1 MPWSQMPKKV
11 FTVYKLQDYTYIE
24 KIPPLPC
31 PPLREI
37 GKIDWVIK
45 VNLTLAR
52 ISEDFDWQ
60 RNSQPTKL
68 GQKAFKI
75 GKAKL

>member
-1 MPWSQMPKKV
+1 MPWSHMPKKV

-24 KIPPLPC
+24 KIPPH

-37 GKIDWVIK
+37 GKIGWVIK

-75 GKAKL
+75 VKAKL